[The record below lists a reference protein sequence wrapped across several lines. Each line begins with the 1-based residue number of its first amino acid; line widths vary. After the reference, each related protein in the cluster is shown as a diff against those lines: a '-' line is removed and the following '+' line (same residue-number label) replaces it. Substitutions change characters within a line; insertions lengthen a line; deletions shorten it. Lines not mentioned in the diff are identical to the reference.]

1 MAIQRRE
8 CLEWLVGAGLA
19 TRACAAQEPGQTPEE
34 QIYKVAEDRILT
46 VAIEKPPN
54 WKSSDRRPA
63 VVFFFGGG
71 WVGGNPEQFRPQSE
85 YLASRGMVGFR
96 VTYRVIPRGDSGPP
110 VVCVQDA
117 RSAIRWV
124 RAHAIELGVDPRRI
138 ASAGGSAGGHLAAAT
153 AMLSGPNDPS
163 DDLVVSAAPNALILF
178 NPVYDNGPGEW
189 GHARVGERYREF
201 SPAHNIRVGAPPTLV
216 FLGTSDSLIP
226 VATARRF
233 QDAMRSVGARSELL
247 LYEGQSHGFFNR
259 EPYRSRTLL
268 ETDRFLA
275 SFGWLSGDPTI
286 KPL

>member
-1 MAIQRRE
+1 MDSDSTCGGE
-8 CLEWLVGAGLA
+8 STSEL
-19 TRACAAQEPGQTPEE
+19 
-34 QIYKVAEDRILT
+34 
-46 VAIEKPPN
+46 PN
-54 WKSSDRRPA
+54 SCIAP
-63 VVFFFGGG
+63 G
-71 WVGGNPEQFRPQSE
+71 WVGGNPDQFRPQSE

-124 RAHAIELGVDPRRI
+124 RAHATELGVDPRRI

-163 DDLVVSAAPNALILF
+163 DDLSISAAPNALILF

-189 GHARVGERYREF
+189 GHARVGERYRDF
-201 SPAHNIRVGAPPTLV
+201 SPAHNIRPGAPPTIV

-233 QDAMRSVGARSELL
+233 QDTMRGVGTRSELY
-247 LYEGQSHGFFNR
+247 LYEGQAHGFFNR
-259 EPYRSRTLL
+259 EPYRTRTLL

-275 SFGWLSGDPTI
+275 SLGWLSGDPTI